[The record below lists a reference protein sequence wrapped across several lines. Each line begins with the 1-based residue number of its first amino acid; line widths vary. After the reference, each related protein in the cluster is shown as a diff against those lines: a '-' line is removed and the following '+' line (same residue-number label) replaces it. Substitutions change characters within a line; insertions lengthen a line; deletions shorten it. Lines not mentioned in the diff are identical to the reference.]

1 MTGASP
7 DFTREQFLAHT
18 QARLNAALNEYAVN
32 PANDA
37 VASATALGVGDSL
50 FYRASGK
57 AISTILTQSQ
67 AFTFN
72 HRTAS

>member
-1 MTGASP
+1 MQP
-7 DFTREQFLAHT
+7 
-18 QARLNAALNEYAVN
+18 LNEYAVN

-57 AISTILTQSQ
+57 SIGTILDQSQ

-72 HRTAS
+72 HRTASDQATFDS